1 MKNFMSNVFQAL
13 RGYPK
18 FLAFWGL
25 MPWFMSAYGGPVFTP
40 DADLQVNGGNPPIA
54 IREDLM
60 VVGEPGFELTPQ
72 VNYASIFADLGTSL
86 GLSGGA
92 EDAAAS
98 IGATLKI
105 IAELQDGLQEVGAA
119 HTFRRDGW
127 SDRWTFADTFN
138 NWDAAVRAISFSPRL
153 HNYENGRFG
162 SSVAFSA
169 DWVVTGTP
177 ALQESPLLSVVG
189 GVQDFWHETGA
200 VTFTRPGWTAGF
212 QLTGYSIADTGS
224 WLNLGSLVAG
234 GHGFVAVTSGPKR
247 SVWSL
252 TTSSGAPGVLHL
264 FQPLLGAH
272 PWGLARSID
281 FYGGAYP
288 EIHRIVNAGP
298 DLLMVRSAGNSS
310 QVSVLQN
317 VAAHLAAG
325 TLPPET
331 NLLQVA
337 EPGAQVGIA
346 SDGSTLVIGL
356 PSFNEIRVFR
366 RSDTD
371 NWVASQTLSGAAGE
385 QIGSLVGIGGRA
397 IVTTTMPGGGVVAA
411 WRELAGDVYTRY
423 ASQDAGRTLTA
434 LSFHPESMALIGPS
448 NGRTL
453 VQSSNLTRS
462 FRVHVKDSNGNALP
476 SSTFRILQINKARFS
491 GSGSRMATN
500 VRRHFGPPRK
510 IWVDMD
516 YMASAG
522 QGAKRFYYDL
532 SGPSQNAGAPLAEQ
546 WLPHYSATHIFEGT
560 ASSSFLFEADGSRI
574 PDWSE
579 GTRPNGYL
587 INPMI
592 YDASGAPVPAQQLFT
607 AGSWNLTWSFAPD
620 NQARV
625 SAANLFI
632 ESELSPYIGSG
643 YMRGGQTI
651 TTDAQGMALIDG
663 MDKGSYLL
671 EMSGSYSGRSRV
683 INLQDFIHDDE
694 VDITASGRGVIRGTV
709 AADVSGATGYGFA
722 LFNPLAGIK
731 ISVAGVEVITDADG
745 AFAVTGLTPG
755 TYTVQVPTNHVISGG
770 NSRTVIVSDSTPE
783 TSLWLREVPAGSH
796 SVTLLNGGG
805 ATLPGLTVTIT
816 GPFGYQRTLVSGSDG
831 GITLGALV
839 SGAYEVRV
847 QGSALPWG
855 AAPFSFTVDS
865 ANTQFSIQPR
875 GQSRVVAFGH
885 SMVGKTGRFIVSSG
899 TTDTSLT
906 SEWSFVEST
915 DSEVRARSYSTL
927 QKVFRLPVNV
937 TFSGPCRILSAEVGV
952 SIDMIPP
959 SSSQIYPLLEAKPA
973 VGLEDPYQTQE
984 APISRT
990 WNRVN
995 NYNVDIFDRA
1005 ILSVPVGREVPAATT
1020 ETWNLV
1026 LNFAQP
1032 EVPGYVYKRIK
1043 TNTLFSGL
1051 SGPDTY
1057 LKLTLR
1063 SPNGVI
1069 REFSSP
1075 IGPDGQ
1081 VIVNDLPDSGWL
1093 HARVDAPALIPGSEA
1108 AFFDVADARE
1118 WSLVPQE
1125 FGTVRGACRF
1135 ADGSGV
1141 AHVDISVLDN
1151 GGRLLAADKTGLD
1164 GSYEILR
1171 VPVGERRLC
1180 AAREGY
1186 QFLPLEKRI
1195 TVTTGNAYADF
1206 AAQGA
1211 VTLPLYLVDAA
1222 GNPDSSLLLGLDP
1235 GEWRQEIAAPVQRS
1249 LNPQLSADA
1258 FLQAAIKVDEN
1269 FDLGKLRLYFEG
1281 ALGSYEPR
1289 EAGLVLAHP
1298 DGTRL
1303 VVQNE
1308 QLNYGVYWRMFSNAW
1323 HEDSAPVPPVGFT
1336 GYNRWSWS
1344 WAFGSD
1350 YSKRSLRPL
1359 DLFTNL
1365 NGRNTLGTWFI
1376 GINPP
1381 VYDITKPIDTRIE
1394 RAILVMS
1401 PRTPLQPQSL
1411 ATTLGGVTFHGL
1423 TPGPYNL
1430 TSLEGSSLP
1439 RGLSL
1444 MLRGGASAGLTMQTR
1459 PTAEADAWSFQG
1471 TSGRPLVIFSPV
1483 STAVVSTYRWFR
1495 EGAEIATTNEPTL
1508 LLASVTDAD
1517 EGLYE
1522 VEVSN
1527 EAWRVRAEVGNLVVL
1542 LQPEFTW
1549 DAPEFIVQGD
1559 ADSVY
1564 KNAASPVAGTIAYD
1578 ITDLSSSDPGL
1589 YVLTATLTPADGSI
1603 YASVSITRSIRVK
1616 LPVTLAWNPPDSL
1629 AADAHASAW
1638 QSANTSLPGVFR
1650 YTPDN
1655 LVDLA
1660 GQKVNCT
1667 VSFQPDDSL
1676 MYATATLSR
1685 TISVLKTT
1693 IISWNPPSQVARTGS
1708 RSAIRSATANV
1719 PGTFIYEPEDLE
1731 NAAYGKHRITLTF
1744 TPDDSSFAVRIHEAE
1759 VSVLRFISQESL
1771 LRGVT
1776 RGGVAWADLNDDHQ
1790 LDLLLSGE
1798 AKPDNAGA
1806 TWYSTASYTGLA
1818 LGTPY
1823 GLLAGTRPDLP
1834 AAFYGTLR
1842 WHDADGDGDL
1852 DLFHGGHHENGASSL
1867 GSCHFFR
1874 NNGSTFEKT
1883 QDFFLT
1889 GDGNYYSYAAGADWG
1904 DFDNDGDA
1912 DLVIQSNRQTL
1923 IYQNHSGAFSLV
1935 RSWDLAG
1942 GTVAWQDLD
1951 GDADLDL
1958 VLCGSQPGVWGARTQ
1973 VLLNDGQGHLT
1984 ETTSP
1989 FADLSGGDMD
1999 FEDIDGD
2006 GDLDALI
2013 SSYWQG
2019 THLYRNLGAGKFE
2032 EIPGAVPSYQIGSVV
2047 FGDLDGDGDPDL
2059 IMNGT
2064 RGNWQFVTRAFL
2076 NDGLGVFSELDE
2088 PLRGLYSGGIALADH
2103 DGDGDLDW
2111 VMHGAYFNDVDHDNQ
2126 LRETTVLVSNV
2137 FAKSNTPPSPPTS
2150 ISAQSEG
2157 GQRIR
2162 FYWSAGSDSQTS
2174 ANSLHYN
2181 LAVWRGDGL
2190 YMLPPL
2196 SRLSDGSRLVPDR
2209 GNVGLNNSWALELP
2223 NGSYQVAVQTIDAGL
2238 ASSTFSK
2245 TIAFTVPPTTSPY
2258 EDFLATHSELSG
2270 EKAAPL
2276 ADADGDGVPNLLEV
2290 FLGSSPTSGGASGMA
2305 MAQSDTASA
2314 FVLTVP
2320 EEVTFGSGPRPTLA
2334 WSGYQIAVEGGV
2346 SLDSFTSPVEVMRQ
2360 SGDQPPVSQGFKRV
2374 GFRITGNPPKGFFRL
2389 VVTPVQ

>member
-1 MKNFMSNVFQAL
+1 
-13 RGYPK
+13 
-18 FLAFWGL
+18 
-25 MPWFMSAYGGPVFTP
+25 MPWCMSALGGPVFTP
-40 DADLQVNGGNPPIA
+40 DADLLVDGANPPIA

-60 VVGEPGFELTPQ
+60 VVGEPAFELTPQ

-127 SDRWTFADTFN
+127 SDRWTFADTIN
-138 NWDAAVRAISFSPRL
+138 NWDAAVRAISFSPRI
-153 HNYENGRFG
+153 HNYENGRLG
-162 SSVAFSA
+162 SSVAFSS

-177 ALQESPLLSVVG
+177 ALRESPLISVVG

-234 GHGFVAVTSGPKR
+234 GAGFAAVTSGPKR
-247 SVWSL
+247 TVWSL

-281 FYGGAYP
+281 FYTGSHP
-288 EIHRIVNAGP
+288 EIHRIANAGP
-298 DLLMVRSAGNSS
+298 DLLMVRSSGNTS
-310 QVSVLQN
+310 QVSVLKD

-325 TLPPET
+325 TLPQET
-331 NLLQVA
+331 LLLQVV
-337 EPGAQVGIA
+337 ESGARVGIA
-346 SDGSTLVIGL
+346 SDGATLVIGL
-356 PSFNEIRVFR
+356 PSLNEIRVFR
-366 RSDTD
+366 RSDMGD
-371 NWVASQTLSGAAGE
+371 WVASQTLLGAPGE

-397 IVTTTMPGGGVVAA
+397 IVTTATPGGGVIAA
-411 WRELAGDVYTRY
+411 WRELVGDVYARY

-462 FRVHVKDSNGNALP
+462 FRVHVKNSNGIALP
-476 SSTFRILQINKARFS
+476 FSTFKILQINRARFS
-491 GSGSRMATN
+491 GNGSRMATN

-516 YMASAG
+516 YFASAG
-522 QGAKRFYYDL
+522 QVAKRFYYDL
-532 SGPSQNAGAPLAEQ
+532 SGPNQNANAPLEEQ
-546 WLPHYSATHIFEGT
+546 WFPHYSATHIFEGT

-592 YDASGAPVPAQQLFT
+592 YDASGVPVPAQQLFT
-607 AGSWNLTWSFAPD
+607 AGQWNLTWSFSPD

-625 SAANLFI
+625 SAATLCI
-632 ESELSPYIGSG
+632 ESELSPYVGSG

-663 MDKGSYLL
+663 MDKGSYLI
-671 EMSGSYSGRSRV
+671 EMSGSYEGRSRV

-709 AADVSGATGYGFA
+709 AADVSSATGYGFA
-722 LFNPLAGIK
+722 LSNPLAGVTIT
-731 ISVAGVEVITDADG
+731 VAGVEVITDANG
-745 AFAVTGLTPG
+745 AFAVTGLPPG
-755 TYTVQVPTNHVISGG
+755 TYTVQVPMTHVISGG
-770 NSRTVIVSDSTPE
+770 NSRTVIVSDSVPE
-783 TSLWLREVPAGSH
+783 TTLWLREIPAGSH
-796 SVTLLNGGG
+796 SVTLTNGGG
-805 ATLPGLTVTIT
+805 ATLSGVTVVIT
-816 GPFGYQRTLVSGSDG
+816 GPFGYQRTLVSGADG
-831 GITLGALV
+831 VVSLGALL

-865 ANTQFSIQPR
+865 ASTQLSIQPR
-875 GQSRVVAFGH
+875 GQSRVVAFGQA
-885 SMVGKTGRFIVSSG
+885 MAGKTGRFIVSSG
-899 TTDTSLT
+899 TADTSLT
-906 SEWSFVEST
+906 SEWNFVEST
-915 DSEVRARSYSTL
+915 DSAVRARSYSTL
-927 QKVFRLPVNV
+927 QKIFRLPVNV
-937 TFSGPCRILSAEVGV
+937 TFSGPCKILSAEVGV

-959 SSSQIYPLLEAKPA
+959 STSQIYPLLEAKPA

-984 APISRT
+984 AAASRT

-1005 ILSVPVGREVPAATT
+1005 IVSVPVGREVPAATT

-1026 LNFAQP
+1026 LDFTQP
-1032 EVPGYVYKRIK
+1032 EVPGYLYKRIK

-1075 IGPDGQ
+1075 IGADGQ
-1081 VIVNDLPDSGWL
+1081 VTVNDLPETGRL
-1093 HARVDAPALIPGSEA
+1093 HARVDAPSLMPGSEA
-1108 AFFDVADARE
+1108 ALFDVADAGE
-1118 WSLVPQE
+1118 WSLLPQE
-1125 FGTVRGACRF
+1125 YGSVRGACRF

-1141 AHVDISVLDN
+1141 AHVDISVLDDA
-1151 GGRLLAADKTGLD
+1151 GHLLAAGKTGLD
-1164 GSYEILR
+1164 GSYQIYR
-1171 VPVGERRLC
+1171 VPVGERRLR
-1180 AAREGY
+1180 AARAGY
-1186 QFLPLEKRI
+1186 QFLPLERRI
-1195 TVTTGNAYADF
+1195 TVTTGAAYADF
-1206 AAQGA
+1206 AVQGA
-1211 VTLPLYLVDAA
+1211 VTLPLTLVDEA

-1235 GEWRQEIAAPVQRS
+1235 GEWRQEIAAPVQRL
-1249 LNPQLSADA
+1249 LNPQLTADA
-1258 FLQAAIKVDEN
+1258 FLQASIKVDEN
-1269 FDLGKLRLYFEG
+1269 FDLGNLRLYFEG
-1281 ALGSYEPR
+1281 ALGGYEPR

-1336 GYNRWSWS
+1336 GNNRWSWS
-1344 WAFGSD
+1344 WAYGSD

-1359 DLFTNL
+1359 DLFANL
-1365 NGRNTLGTWFI
+1365 NGRNTSGTWFI

-1381 VYDITKPIDTRIE
+1381 VYDLTQPIDTRIK

-1423 TPGPYNL
+1423 TPGPYKL
-1430 TSLEGSSLP
+1430 TSLEGASLP

-1444 MLRGGASAGLTMQTR
+1444 MLRAGGSASLTLQTR
-1459 PTAEADAWSFQG
+1459 SAADVNAWSLQG
-1471 TSGRPLVIFSPV
+1471 TSGRPLEISSPL
-1483 STAVVSTYRWFR
+1483 SSAVVTTYRWFR
-1495 EGAEIATTNEPTL
+1495 EGEEIATTDEPTL
-1508 LLASVTDAD
+1508 TLASVTDAD

-1522 VEVSN
+1522 VEASN
-1527 EAWRVRAEVGNLVVL
+1527 EAWRVRAEVGNLVAL

-1549 DAPEFIVQGD
+1549 DAPDFIVQGD
-1559 ADSVY
+1559 AATAY
-1564 KNAASPVAGTIAYD
+1564 QNAASPVDGTISYD
-1578 ITDLSSSDPGL
+1578 ISDLSSADPGL
-1589 YVLTATLTPADGSI
+1589 YVLTATFTPADAST
-1603 YASVSITRSIRVK
+1603 YAAVSIIRSIRVK
-1616 LPVTLAWNPPDSL
+1616 IPVGLAWNPPASL
-1629 AADAHASAW
+1629 AADASASAW
-1638 QSANTSLPGVFR
+1638 QSAFTSLPGVFR
-1650 YTPDN
+1650 YMPDN
-1655 LVDLA
+1655 FADLA
-1660 GQKVNCT
+1660 GQTVTCT
-1667 VSFQPDDSL
+1667 VTFEPDDSL
-1676 MYATATLSR
+1676 TYATATLTR

-1693 IISWNPPSQVARTGS
+1693 IVSWNPPSQVARTGS
-1708 RSAIRSATANV
+1708 RSAIRSAAANV
-1719 PGTFIYEPEDLE
+1719 PGTFTYEPEDLE
-1731 NAAYGKHRITLTF
+1731 NAAYGKHRVTLTF
-1744 TPDDSSFAVRIHEAE
+1744 TPDDSSYAVRIHEAD
-1759 VSVLRFISQESL
+1759 VSVSRFISHESL

-1776 RGGVAWADLNDDHQ
+1776 RGGVAWADLNDDRR

-1798 AKPDNAGA
+1798 AKPDNAGD
-1806 TWYSTASYTGLA
+1806 TWYSTARYTGLA
-1818 LGTPY
+1818 MGSSS
-1823 GLLAGTRPDLP
+1823 GLIPGIHPDLP
-1834 AAFYGTLR
+1834 AATYGTVR

-1852 DLFHGGHHENGASSL
+1852 DLFHGGHHESGASSL

-1874 NNGSTFEKT
+1874 NNGTAFEKS

-1889 GDGNYYSYAAGADWG
+1889 GDGNYYSYATGVDWG
-1904 DFDNDGDA
+1904 DFDHDGDA
-1912 DLVIQSNRQTL
+1912 DLVIQSSRKTL
-1923 IYQNHSGAFSLV
+1923 IYRNHSGAFNLV
-1935 RSWDLAG
+1935 QSWDLAG
-1942 GTVAWQDLD
+1942 GSVAWQDLD

-1958 VLCGSQPGVWGARTQ
+1958 VLCGNQPGVWGARTQ
-1973 VLLNDGQGHLT
+1973 VLLNDGQGQLT

-1999 FEDIDGD
+1999 YEDIDGD

-2019 THLYRNLGAGKFE
+2019 THLYRNLGGGKFE
-2032 EIPGAVPSYQIGSVV
+2032 EIPDAVPSYQMGNVV

-2064 RGNWQFVTRAFL
+2064 RGYWQFVARAFL
-2076 NDGLGVFSELDE
+2076 NDGLGSFTELDE
-2088 PLRGLYSGGIALADH
+2088 PLRGLYSGGIALSDH

-2126 LRETTVLVSNV
+2126 LRETTVLVNNV
-2137 FAKSNTPPSPPTS
+2137 FATGNTPPSPPVS
-2150 ISAQSEG
+2150 ISAQAEG

-2162 FYWSAGSDSQTS
+2162 FSWPAGTDSQTP
-2174 ANSLHYN
+2174 ANSLRYN
-2181 LAVWRGDGL
+2181 LAVWRGDGSYL
-2190 YMLPPL
+2190 LPPL

-2209 GNVGLNNSWALELP
+2209 GNVGLNNSWVLELP
-2223 NGSYQVAVQTIDAGL
+2223 NGSYRAAVQTIDAGL
-2238 ASSTFSK
+2238 AASSFSK
-2245 TIAFTVPPTTSPY
+2245 TVAFTVPPTTSPY
-2258 EDFLATHSELSG
+2258 QDFLAIHPELTG

-2276 ADADGDGVPNLLEV
+2276 ADPDGDGVPNLLEV
-2290 FLGSSPTSGGASGMA
+2290 FLGSSPTSGGAPGLA
-2305 MAQSDTASA
+2305 MAQSEITSA

-2320 EEVTFGSGPRPTLA
+2320 DDAIFGSGPRPTLV
-2334 WSGYQIAVEGGV
+2334 WSGYQIAVEGGI
-2346 SLDSFTSPVEVMRQ
+2346 SPDSFTSPVEIALLA
-2360 SGDQPPVSQGFKRV
+2360 GDQPPVSQGFKRV
-2374 GFRITGNPPKGFFRL
+2374 GFRITGNPPNGFFRL
-2389 VVTPVQ
+2389 VVTAVQ